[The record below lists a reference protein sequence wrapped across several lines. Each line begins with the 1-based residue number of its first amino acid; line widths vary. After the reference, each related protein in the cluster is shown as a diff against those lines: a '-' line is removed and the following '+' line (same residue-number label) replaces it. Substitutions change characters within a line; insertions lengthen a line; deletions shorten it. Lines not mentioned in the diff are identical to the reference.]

1 MLPDSLRGYAPVVR
15 GVAAT
20 NARVEIRQNG
30 YVIYSTNVAPGP
42 FEIHDVYPHTNNG
55 DLQVTVNE
63 ADGSHKTFSVAY
75 SSVANMLREGIW
87 NFQLTA
93 GKYHTGGDGYQPK
106 LIQWH
111 RGIRHELW
119 PDAVRRCH
127 HRRTLPFRR
136 RGYR

>member
-1 MLPDSLRGYAPVVR
+1 MAQPFGDGAGEHQQQRVQQLPVPRVQLSSVDDMLPDSLRGYAPVVR

-75 SSVANMLREGIW
+75 SSSQHAARRHL

-93 GKYHTGGDGYQPK
+93 GTTPAATA
-106 LIQWH
+106 IS
-111 RGIRHELW
+111 RS
-119 PDAVRRCH
+119 
-127 HRRTLPFRR
+127 
-136 RGYR
+136 